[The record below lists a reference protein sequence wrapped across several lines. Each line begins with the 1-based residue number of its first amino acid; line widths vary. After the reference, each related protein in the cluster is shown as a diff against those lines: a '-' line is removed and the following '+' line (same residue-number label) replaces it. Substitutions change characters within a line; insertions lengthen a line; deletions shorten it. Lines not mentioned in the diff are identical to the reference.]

1 MGVSFKELDLNLNHD
16 VKTFSFQNKEIEVKQ
31 HISVIDKNDLIQIAL
46 QKSYE
51 NGIYNDILTDA
62 YFHLNIVYL
71 YTNIEFAPED
81 KEDELVLYDK
91 LYQSNLLNSVLACM
105 DSDEYDNLVEIMNGE
120 IQKRMQYNNS
130 AAAVLQ
136 SIIQDLPANAAAAAD
151 IVNNWDPQKFQS
163 VQDMVNLARQT
174 GMNPPI
180 SERQIEAESAHED
193 NLINFLE
200 EQNKITE

>member
-1 MGVSFKELDLNLNHD
+1 MSVSFKELDLNLNHD

-31 HISVIDKNDLIQIAL
+31 HISVVDKNDLIQIAL

-71 YTNIEFAPED
+71 YTNIEFVPED
-81 KEDELVLYDK
+81 KEDELALYDK

-105 DSDEYDNLVEIMNGE
+105 DPDEYNNLVEIMNGE

-174 GMNPPI
+174 GMNPSIP
-180 SERQIEAESAHED
+180 ERQIETESAHED

>member
-31 HISVIDKNDLIQIAL
+31 HISVVDKNDLIQIAL

-62 YFHLNIVYL
+62 YFHLNIIYL

-81 KEDELVLYDK
+81 KEDELALYDK

-105 DSDEYDNLVEIMNGE
+105 DSDEYNNLVEIMNGE

-163 VQDMVNLARQT
+163 VQDMVNLAKQT

-180 SERQIEAESAHED
+180 PERQIDTESAHED